1 VAETTVILVVL
12 LAALLGFGLG
22 WLAARL
28 RSQRQI
34 ATLETTLTLERRA
47 VEESRAHLEQ
57 VFSSLSAHALR
68 ENSEAFLQL
77 AKETLAQFHL
87 LAKHDLESKEKAVE
101 ALVSPLRE
109 ALEKT
114 REQIHLMEKER
125 REAYG
130 SLAKYLE
137 TLTQTQQLLQTETR
151 NLVQALRRPEVRGQW
166 GELTLRRL
174 AELAGM
180 VEHCDFYEQEPI
192 HTEAGRLRPDMIVRL
207 PGGRE
212 IVVDVKTP
220 LDAYLNA
227 IEAPDEATRRR
238 FLEDHAR
245 KMRARVREL
254 AAKSYWNQFK
264 NAPDFVVMFI
274 PGDQFL
280 AAALDQDPGLLEEAL
295 AQRVV
300 PSTPTSFVA
309 LLRAVA
315 FGWRQEQLAA
325 NAERVREAGE
335 ELYQRLATFTEHLA
349 KLGRSLGAAVSDYNK
364 AVGSF
369 EAKVLPA
376 ARRFPELGVSST
388 KAPATPAQIEQGLR
402 EIQEG

>member
-1 VAETTVILVVL
+1 MAETATIVIVL
-12 LAALLGFGLG
+12 LAALLGFGVG

-28 RSQRQI
+28 RSQRRV
-34 ATLETTLTLERRA
+34 AELETTLALERRA
-47 VEESRAHLEQ
+47 VEQSRTHLEQ

-68 ENSEAFLQL
+68 ENSEAFVQL

-87 LAKHDLESKEKAVE
+87 LAKNDLESKEKAVE
-101 ALVSPLRE
+101 ALVAPLRE

-114 REQIHLMEKER
+114 REQIHLVEKER

-130 SLAKYLE
+130 SLSKYLE

-151 NLVQALRRPEVRGQW
+151 NLVQALRRPEVRGRW

-180 VEHCDFYEQEPI
+180 VEHCDFYEQVEI
-192 HTEAGRLRPDMIVRL
+192 DTEAGRLRPDMIVRL

-220 LDAYLNA
+220 LDAYLSA
-227 IEAPDEATRRR
+227 VEAGDETTRRR
-238 FLEDHAR
+238 YLEEHAR
-245 KMRARVREL
+245 KLRVRVREL
-254 AAKSYWNQFK
+254 AAKAYWNQFER
-264 NAPDFVVMFI
+264 APDFVVLFI

-325 NAERVREAGE
+325 NAEQVRVAGE
-335 ELYQRLATFTEHLA
+335 DLYRRLATFTEHLA
-349 KLGRSLGAAVSDYNK
+349 KLGRSLGAAVGDYNK
-364 AVGSF
+364 AIGSF

-376 ARRFPELGVSST
+376 ARRFPEMGIFSAKSLE
-388 KAPATPAQIEQGLR
+388 TPEQIEKGLR
-402 EIQEG
+402 EIQED